1 LPGFVQYRDLPVYY
15 ALADVFVH
23 ASTTEQWGLVV
34 NEAVAT
40 GLPIIVSNRC
50 GCVPDLVSEGKNGF
64 TFDPGPAKGLSKL
77 MLDMW
82 RLSKEHR
89 EEMGR
94 ESRRIIAGFTP
105 ADFARGAQSAIAAAK
120 AAPIR
125 RTSLFSSLLLRAL
138 IRR

>member
-1 LPGFVQYRDLPVYY
+1 
-15 ALADVFVH
+15 
-23 ASTTEQWGLVV
+23 
-34 NEAVAT
+34 
-40 GLPIIVSNRC
+40 
-50 GCVPDLVSEGKNGF
+50 
-64 TFDPGPAKGLSKL
+64 